1 MLWGERFSFFQNQDV
16 NVRHKKPLCGTLG
29 TDLGIYHWP
38 FCSFYTY
45 WKGRNESA
53 YIWRIQNGL
62 PTSITTELS
71 MTSTSKIWHHSINT
85 WLRTQH
91 RILWYSR
98 VILTS
103 HHGSFIAHYVG
114 HNVQEWHFDSRLLP
128 SPGSVISR
136 ISPVACLLQYRS
148 GSLPATI
155 FLLAL
160 IAKFISRVCMHQH
173 K

>member
-1 MLWGERFSFFQNQDV
+1 MVPWGPTWAFTIGRLVRFAIIGKVATS
-16 NVRHKKPLCGTLG
+16 RL
-29 TDLGIYHWP
+29 
-38 FCSFYTY
+38 
-45 WKGRNESA
+45 
-53 YIWRIQNGL
+53 IWRIQNGM
-62 PTSITTELS
+62 PISITTELS
-71 MTSTSKIWHHSINT
+71 MTSTSKIWHYSINT

>member
-1 MLWGERFSFFQNQDV
+1 MVPWGPTWAFTIGRF
-16 NVRHKKPLCGTLG
+16 VRFAIIGKVATSRL
-29 TDLGIYHWP
+29 
-38 FCSFYTY
+38 
-45 WKGRNESA
+45 
-53 YIWRIQNGL
+53 IWRIQNGL
-62 PTSITTELS
+62 PISITTELS

-128 SPGSVISR
+128 SPGSVISP
-136 ISPVACLLQYRS
+136 IACLLQCRS
-148 GSLPATI
+148 GTNVSQWEPPVPAAATTHLHMRVAVVVRPT
-155 FLLAL
+155 FSCRHFNLAPLL
-160 IAKFISRVCMHQH
+160 H
-173 K
+173 